1 MGNYVKAIRKSELAS
16 GNKKTVVVAGVRLMI
31 VNVGGEFFA
40 IADACTHLGC
50 SLGTEGKLA
59 GTTVTCGCHGGQFNV
74 TTGKVLAPPSVKD
87 ETTYPIKVEG
97 DDVLVLV

>member
-1 MGNYVKAIRKSELAS
+1 LAS

-31 VNVGGEFFA
+31 ANVGGEFFA

-74 TTGKVLAPPSVKD
+74 TTGTVLAAPPVKD
-87 ETTYPIKVEG
+87 ETTYPVKVEG